1 MMKTNFSMPYKHNHE
16 HVQDNEDKGK
26 YESLLIWQ
34 PAYLNATRYE

>member
-1 MMKTNFSMPYKHNHE
+1 MPYKHNHE
-16 HVQDNEDKGK
+16 HVQDNEGKGK